1 MVLQVLFLMFSS
13 RSIEPSIRQ
22 QLFLR
27 SKEKMQLRLSTTV
40 LSLCLATLTA
50 NPVCLS
56 QQAESPEP
64 SPGEVIEAENCL
76 VQYISKVKLAARSE
90 GVLTELHFEEGD
102 TVKMGQLIAVIDD
115 TAAALAVALKLAEE
129 KEAVM
134 NAANEV
140 NLEDALNAEELA
152 SAESEAYKDLRKE
165 GAIPYWEMEKK
176 RLEAKRAQLRID
188 LAVMQKKIAEVQ
200 MIAKR
205 SERQLAEFELSQRQ
219 VKTPSTGFIE
229 ARYAQLGEWLQPG
242 SPIATLIQM
251 DRLRVEGD
259 IDALS
264 FRSRV
269 RQGTPVKVVIE
280 NDSDPNKAIKIDGK
294 LGYVSMEIDLNN
306 RHRVWVEIQN
316 QPIIDEATG
325 KVIDWQIKPGMRA
338 SIKIPQGS

>member
-1 MVLQVLFLMFSS
+1 MQS
-13 RSIEPSIRQ
+13 RSFIILIGMCVIALCSIDDCVAQQTTVAEPESRPSIQ
-22 QLFLR
+22 
-27 SKEKMQLRLSTTV
+27 
-40 LSLCLATLTA
+40 
-50 NPVCLS
+50 
-56 QQAESPEP
+56 
-64 SPGEVIEAENCL
+64 AENCL
-76 VQYISKVKLAARSE
+76 VQYISKVNLAARSE
-90 GVLTELHFEEGD
+90 GVLTALHFEEGD
-102 TVKMGQLIAVIDD
+102 TVEMGQLIAVIDD
-115 TAAALAVALKLAEE
+115 TAAALAVELKLAEE

-140 NLEDALNAEELA
+140 NLEDAENAEELA
-152 SAESEAYKDLRKE
+152 SAEAEAYKDLRKE

-176 RLEAKRAQLRID
+176 RLEAKRAQLRIE

-205 SERQLAEFELSQRQ
+205 SERQLAEFELTQRQ

-229 ARYAQLGEWLQPG
+229 ARLAQLGEWLQPG

-264 FRSRV
+264 YRSMV

-280 NDSDPNKAIKIDGK
+280 NDVDPDKIIQIDGK

-306 RHRVWVEIQN
+306 RHRVWVEIEN
-316 QPIIDEATG
+316 QPIKDEQSG
-325 KVIDWQIKPGMRA
+325 KVVDWLIKPGMRA
-338 SIKIPQGS
+338 SIKIPKTP

>member
-1 MVLQVLFLMFSS
+1 MQF
-13 RSIEPSIRQ
+13 RQ
-22 QLFLR
+22 STIVCSLLIAALIV
-27 SKEKMQLRLSTTV
+27 EKP
-40 LSLCLATLTA
+40 CW
-50 NPVCLS
+50 S
-56 QQAESPEP
+56 QQSVAPQD
-64 SPGEVIEAENCL
+64 SPGNEIEAENCL
-76 VQYISKVKLAARSE
+76 VQYISKVTLAARSQ

-102 TVKMGQLIAVIDD
+102 TVEMGQLLAVIDD
-115 TAAALAVALKLAEE
+115 TAAALALELKLAEE

-140 NLEDALNAEELA
+140 NLEDAINAEELA

-200 MIAKR
+200 MIARR
-205 SERQLAEFELSQRQ
+205 SERQIAEFDLKQRQ

-229 ARYAQLGEWLQPG
+229 ARQAQLGEWVQPG

-264 FRSRV
+264 YRRMV
-269 RQGTPVKVVIE
+269 RQGASVKVVIE
-280 NDSDPNKAIKIDGK
+280 NDADPEKAIKIDGK

-306 RHRVWVEIQN
+306 RHRVWVEIVN
-316 QPIIDEATG
+316 QPIKDEETG
-325 KVIDWQIKPGMRA
+325 KVIDWLIKPGMRA
-338 SIKIPQGS
+338 SITIPKGKPIL

>member
-50 NPVCLS
+50 NPVCWS
-56 QQAESPEP
+56 QQAEAPEP

-280 NDSDPNKAIKIDGK
+280 NDSDPNKAIQIDGK